1 MERATAKLSLISQV
15 IHIHVQRRRMPS
27 MAGMS
32 RGERRAH
39 ADQDDRV
46 VRCMRRARRAR
57 VARQGAS
64 SGVRWQQ
71 QGLRYQSLTIF
82 VTLCT

>member
-39 ADQDDRV
+39 ADQDDRE
-46 VRCMRRARRAR
+46 VRCMRAGVVRDGRESRGRARRAES
-57 VARQGAS
+57 VGNSKAS
-64 SGVRWQQ
+64 AI
-71 QGLRYQSLTIF
+71 SL
-82 VTLCT
+82 

>member
-1 MERATAKLSLISQV
+1 
-15 IHIHVQRRRMPS
+15 MPS
-27 MAGMS
+27 MVGMS

-39 ADQDDRV
+39 ADQDDRE
-46 VRCMRRARRAR
+46 VRCMRAGVVRDGRE
-57 VARQGAS
+57 S